1 MATLRGQA
9 SRAPADS
16 SRGARTHPPGSEDAP
31 EAGIPSSARQCPL
44 CPCVQG
50 RGVRWERRD
59 PEGSA
64 LSLCR
69 AMGTDL
75 LGAKG
80 SCSSIPPWAQVLV
93 EGGKAALPA
102 FLSQTHLPSGNVPL
116 HCQQGTAEALAGDQP
131 ARTKLHLESSPAAER
146 ATGELPGG
154 TSSRSAAELGPS
166 APPGSLPRAAGFLPA
181 PPARTCRRSCWLPN
195 PLSVPTG
202 TAGPS
207 RRRSPRSPEI
217 PALRHSERRGK
228 GSRSH
233 LCLALDQGLQA
244 PGAECPPL
252 GKREGGEEG
261 EKRCLCCSAGGPGL
275 GGQSRDESDTHG
287 TAAAQLLLQ
296 DFDGGQSRHP
306 RSLCSFCLPVHREG
320 TEKE

>member
-31 EAGIPSSARQCPL
+31 EAGSTSSARQCPL

-50 RGVRWERRD
+50 RGVRGERRD

-64 LSLCR
+64 LSCCR
-69 AMGTDL
+69 AVGTDL

-80 SCSSIPPWAQVLV
+80 SRSSIPPWAQVLV

-102 FLSQTHLPSGNVPL
+102 FLSQTHLPSSNVPL
-116 HCQQGTAEALAGDQP
+116 HCQQGTAAALAGDQP
-131 ARTKLHLESSPAAER
+131 ARTRLRLESSPAAER
-146 ATGELPGG
+146 ATGELPPG
-154 TSSRSAAELGPS
+154 TSSLSAAELGPS

-181 PPARTCRRSCWLPN
+181 PPARMCRRFCWLPS
-195 PLSVPTG
+195 PLSAPTG

-217 PALRHSERRGK
+217 PGTPAQREAGERQPFSPLPGPRSGSPGSWRLMSSTGQERRRG
-228 GSRSH
+228 R
-233 LCLALDQGLQA
+233 
-244 PGAECPPL
+244 
-252 GKREGGEEG
+252 R
-261 EKRCLCCSAGGPGL
+261 
-275 GGQSRDESDTHG
+275 
-287 TAAAQLLLQ
+287 
-296 DFDGGQSRHP
+296 
-306 RSLCSFCLPVHREG
+306 
-320 TEKE
+320 